1 MQKLTLDNP
10 NKVIKEIQVYFN
22 KLPEGN
28 YLHRL
33 HAIFLIA
40 LGWDCPTVAKHFDKS
55 VRTIH
60 AWVIAVNQSGIQSLR
75 TSERPDR
82 PPRLSALDKEQL
94 KLDLKL
100 SPEIYGYH
108 QATWDGILL
117 SRFIKEKYGIELKP
131 RRCQYLF
138 HELGF
143 SLKRARK
150 VTAQSS
156 PEKRNAFK
164 KTLVEKK

>member
-1 MQKLTLDNP
+1 M
-10 NKVIKEIQVYFN
+10 IKEIQEYFN
-22 KLPEGN
+22 HLPEGDF
-28 YLHRL
+28 LHRL
-33 HAIFLIA
+33 HSIFLIA
-40 LGWDCPTVAKHFDKS
+40 LGWDCPTVAKKFNKS

-60 AWVIAVNQSGIQSLR
+60 AWVNAVNHFGIQSLR
-75 TSERPDR
+75 TSDRSGRPAK
-82 PPRLSALDKEQL
+82 LTTLDKQQL
-94 KLDLKL
+94 TLDLKL

-108 QATWDGILL
+108 QTTWDGILL
-117 SRFIKEKYGIELKP
+117 ARFLKERYGVELKP

-156 PEKRNAFK
+156 PQQREDFK

>member
-1 MQKLTLDNP
+1 MQKLTLKNAD
-10 NKVIKEIQVYFN
+10 KVIKEIKTYFDQ
-22 KLPEGN
+22 LPEGDF
-28 YLHRL
+28 LHRL

-40 LGWDCPTVAKHFDKS
+40 LGWDCPTVAKHFHKS

-60 AWVIAVNQSGIQSLR
+60 AWVNKVNQSGIQALK
-75 TSERPDR
+75 TSDRSGRPA
-82 PPRLSALDKEQL
+82 RLSDLDKEQL

-117 SRFIKEKYGIELKP
+117 SKFIKERYGVELKP

-156 PEKRNAFK
+156 QKQRDAFK
-164 KTLVEKK
+164 KNSC

>member
-1 MQKLTLDNP
+1 MHKLTLKNTTE
-10 NKVIKEIQVYFN
+10 VIDEIQHYFED
-22 KLPEGN
+22 LPDGDF
-28 YLHRL
+28 LHRL

-40 LGWDCPTVAKHFDKS
+40 LGWDCSTVAKHFHKS

-60 AWVIAVNQSGIQSLR
+60 AWVNTVNQSGIQALR
-75 TSERPDR
+75 TSDR
-82 PPRLSALDKEQL
+82 PGRTARLSALDKEQL
-94 KLDLKL
+94 RFDLKL

-117 SRFIKEKYGIELKP
+117 SKFLKERYGVELKP

-156 PEKRNAFK
+156 PEQRDAFK
-164 KTLVEKK
+164 KTLVDKK

>member
-1 MQKLTLDNP
+1 MHKLTLKNT
-10 NKVIKEIQVYFN
+10 NEVIDEIQHYFE
-22 KLPEGN
+22 KLPEGDF
-28 YLHRL
+28 LHRL

-40 LGWDCPTVAKHFDKS
+40 LGWDCPTVAKHFHKS

-60 AWVIAVNQSGIQSLR
+60 AWVNTVNQSGIQALK
-75 TSERPDR
+75 TSDR
-82 PPRLSALDKEQL
+82 PGRTARLSALYKKQL
-94 KLDLKL
+94 RLDLKL

-117 SRFIKEKYGIELKP
+117 SKFLKERYGVELKP

-156 PEKRNAFK
+156 PEQRDAFK
-164 KTLVEKK
+164 KTLVEKE

>member
-1 MQKLTLDNP
+1 MQKLTLN
-10 NKVIKEIQVYFN
+10 NAAEVIHEIQLYFD
-22 KLPEGN
+22 KLPEGDF
-28 YLHRL
+28 LHRL

-40 LGWDCPTVAKHFDKS
+40 LGWDCSTVSKYFHKS

-60 AWVIAVNQSGIQSLR
+60 SWVNTVNQSGIQALR
-75 TSERPDR
+75 TSERPGR
-82 PPRLSALDKEQL
+82 TARLSALAKEQL

-100 SPEIYGYH
+100 SPEFFGYH
-108 QATWDGILL
+108 QVTWDGILL
-117 SRFIKEKYGIELKP
+117 SKYLKERYGVELKP

-156 PEKRNAFK
+156 PEKRDAFK
-164 KTLVEKK
+164 KTPVEKK